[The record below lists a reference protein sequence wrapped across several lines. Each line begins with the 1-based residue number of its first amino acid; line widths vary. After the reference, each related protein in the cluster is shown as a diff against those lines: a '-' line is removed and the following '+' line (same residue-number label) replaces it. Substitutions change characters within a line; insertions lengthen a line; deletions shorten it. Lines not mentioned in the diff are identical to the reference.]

1 MMTLSAH
8 AALWLLIF
16 SAPISVYIAYTDI
29 KSMRIPNTAVLALLA
44 VFAVV
49 GFIVL
54 PTSTWAWAWL
64 NFAVVLAVGFVMTVI
79 GGFGAGDAKFA
90 AAMAPFI
97 AIGDLRQFCVLLSA
111 VTIAAFI
118 AHRGLRA
125 IPAVRRATPDWAS
138 WEHKGFP
145 FGLAL
150 GPSLAFYLALAAQYG
165 S

>member
-1 MMTLSAH
+1 MMTLSSQ
-8 AALWLLIF
+8 AAFWLLIF

-29 KSMRIPNTAVLALLA
+29 KAMRIPNMAVLALLA

-49 GFIVL
+49 GFMVL
-54 PTSTWAWAWL
+54 PTATWAWAWL
-64 NFAVVLAVGFVMTVI
+64 NFVVVLAVGFVMTLI

-97 AIGDLRQFCVLLSA
+97 AIGDLRHFFVLLSA
-111 VTIAAFI
+111 VTLAAFI
-118 AHRGLRA
+118 AHRTLRA
-125 IPAVRRATPDWAS
+125 IPAVRRATPDWTS
-138 WEHKGFP
+138 WTSKAFP

-150 GPSLAFYLALAAQYG
+150 GPSLVFYLGLAALYG